1 MKKIL
6 AGFFVLGLAMAAPFS
21 VQDYKAGNAN
31 SLTVNIS
38 ASAGSA
44 LVIHGILA
52 QGDAAGTAI
61 NVQKADA
68 TGVTTNY
75 TTVWKYTVG
84 NASAT
89 VGFQGVPL
97 YHGALNTGYRILLDS
112 VTTGSILVTA
122 AKGY

>member
-1 MKKIL
+1 MKKLFVGIL
-6 AGFFVLGLAMAAPFS
+6 ALGIALAAPFS
-21 VQDYKAGNAN
+21 VQDYKAGGAN
-31 SLTVNIS
+31 SLTANIA

-44 LVIHGILA
+44 LSIDGILA
-52 QGDAAGTAI
+52 QGDAAGSVI
-61 NVQKADA
+61 NLQKADT

-97 YHGALNTGYRILLDS
+97 YVGAINTGYRVLLDT
-112 VTTGSILVTA
+112 VTTGSIMVTGK
-122 AKGY
+122 KGY